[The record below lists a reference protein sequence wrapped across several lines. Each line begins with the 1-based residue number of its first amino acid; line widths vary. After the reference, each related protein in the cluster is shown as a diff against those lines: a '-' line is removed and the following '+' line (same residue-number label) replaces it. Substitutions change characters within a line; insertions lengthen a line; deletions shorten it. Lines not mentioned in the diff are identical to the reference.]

1 MINGVILATK
11 STWRSRLDLDY
22 LDEISERK
30 RRASRE
36 SASVS
41 SEGAATLK
49 HFTDY
54 ASKETLG
61 QVHAGGFLHNMIR
74 MNPDGTSTAP
84 SQLSNEE
91 RKRRISQAWF
101 SHFHKFPSSSK
112 KPVIKHRLVF
122 SMSTPMHDAL
132 VEAGLNPDQV
142 LQSTMKKVM
151 EKFRERFHPTDS
163 IGYAYGI
170 HHDTDNLHVHVAL
183 CPRTAKG
190 AYVGCSMSRSKTGG
204 HKNQMLYLR
213 RCFERENERWAEILS
228 SPQKLEETISKRLD
242 SDKMVFS
249 PKLRQHRISKLRK
262 TQSAE
267 AQNLQKIYENIGTLE
282 KSIAAK
288 RSLLAIE
295 RNTFFVSQLMG
306 RRRSKAERIATKVR
320 RTVERN
326 TLRELQQMLFR
337 IKREYRALH
346 RRYLIEYGLMP
357 EAGQSASKP
366 NTQTISHYD
375 RRESIRNANR
385 NASRHAYG
393 VDGDREHRGQRI
405 D

>member
-11 STWRSRLDLDY
+11 STWRSRLDLNY
-22 LDEISERK
+22 LDETSARK
-30 RRASRE
+30 RP
-36 SASVS
+36 VS
-41 SEGAATLK
+41 KEDHQGSPEAVAKLK
-49 HFTDY
+49 SFNDY
-54 ASKETLG
+54 ASKESLG

-74 MNPDGTSTAP
+74 VNPDGTSTAP
-84 SQLSNEE
+84 SQLTNDE

-101 SHFHKFPSSSK
+101 SHFHKFPTSSAN
-112 KPVIKHRLVF
+112 PVIKHRLVF

-151 EKFRERFHPTDS
+151 ERFRERFHPTDS

-204 HKNQMLYLR
+204 HKNQMLFLR
-213 RCFERENERWAEILS
+213 KCFEKENERWAEILS
-228 SPQKLEETISKRLD
+228 SPQKLEEVISKRLD

-249 PKLRQHRISKLRK
+249 PKLQRHRISKLRK
-262 TQSAE
+262 NQAVE
-267 AQNLQKIYENIGTLE
+267 AQNLQEIYENIGTLE
-282 KSIAAK
+282 KSITAK
-288 RSLLAIE
+288 RFQLAME
-295 RNTFFVSQLMG
+295 RNARFFSQLMG

-320 RTVERN
+320 RNIERN
-326 TLRELQQMLFR
+326 SLRELQNMLFR

-346 RRYLIEYGLMP
+346 RRYCEAYGLSTP
-357 EAGQSASKP
+357 TFSAPVDGNDK
-366 NTQTISHYD
+366 
-375 RRESIRNANR
+375 RESTRKANR
-385 NASRHAYG
+385 QALQQAYG
-393 VDGDREHRGQRI
+393 NVENLDQRQRQ
-405 D
+405 

>member
-36 SASVS
+36 RPTLS
-41 SEGAATLK
+41 SEATVTLK

-74 MNPDGTSTAP
+74 MNPGGTSTAP
-84 SQLSNEE
+84 SQLTNDE

-101 SHFHKFPSSSK
+101 SHFHKFPSSSEN
-112 KPVIKHRLVF
+112 PVIKHRLVF

-204 HKNQMLYLR
+204 HKNQLLYLR
-213 RCFERENERWAEILS
+213 KCFEKENERWAQILG
-228 SPQKLEETISKRLD
+228 SPQKLEETIAKRLD
-242 SDKMVFS
+242 SDKMVFA
-249 PKLRQHRISKLRK
+249 PELQKHRISKLRK
-262 TQSAE
+262 TQAAE

-288 RSLLAIE
+288 RFQLATE
-295 RNTFFVSQLMG
+295 RNVLFASQFMG
-306 RRRSKAERIATKVR
+306 RRSKSERLATKVR
-320 RTVERN
+320 RTVERD

-337 IKREYRALH
+337 IKREYRVLH
-346 RRYLIEYGLMP
+346 RGYCQKYGLNGTTP
-357 EAGQSASKP
+357 
-366 NTQTISHYD
+366 ISTEK
-375 RRESIRNANR
+375 RESVRQNYGNVEHLEQRPGIKIR
-385 NASRHAYG
+385 
-393 VDGDREHRGQRI
+393 
-405 D
+405 